1 MIEGIHGGTSLPAL
15 ERSLQYMSAR
25 QRLLAGNLAN
35 IETPDFRPT
44 DVNPA
49 AFQHALREA
58 IDQDRIDGRGGL
70 AFDETAPVA
79 FTEAGTRLKPEVL
92 AENIMFH
99 DGNDRSVERLMQ
111 KMQENIYS
119 FRIAS
124 QLLRNQ
130 FDLLNTAIRERM

>member
-1 MIEGIHGGTSLPAL
+1 MIEGIHGSTSLPAL
-15 ERSLQYMSAR
+15 ERSIQYMSAR

-35 IETPDFRPT
+35 IETPGFRPT
-44 DVNPA
+44 DVSPA

-58 IDQDRIDGRGGL
+58 LDQKRVDGRGGL
-70 AFDETAPVA
+70 AFEETAPVA
-79 FTEAGTRLKPEVL
+79 FTEAGTELKPQVL

-99 DGNDRSVERLMQ
+99 DGNDRSVERIMQ
-111 KMQENIYS
+111 KMQENVYS

-130 FDLLNTAIRERM
+130 FELLNTAIRERM